1 LNPVLSFTNVSK
13 NFGTLEILKNL
24 SFDIYERD
32 TVGIIGPSGSGKT
45 TILKLISGILVPD
58 KGDIH
63 ISPGRVGYVFQ
74 DIRLLPWKTALE
86 NVAIPLSVVKND
98 YRTAIAESR
107 EWLERLG
114 LKDFMDYY
122 PSRLSGGML
131 QRVSLARAFA
141 IEPEI
146 LIMDEPFGGLD
157 NDLKKTLTDT
167 VMDLLESYPVTMIY
181 VSHVLEE
188 VRRIVNK
195 VVIYENG
202 LDFHMLEE
210 TEFCKWKENIPQN

>member
-24 SFDIYERD
+24 SFDIDKRD
-32 TVGIIGPSGSGKT
+32 IVGIIGPSGSGKT

-58 KGDIH
+58 KGDIL
-63 ISPGRVGYVFQ
+63 ISPGRIGYVFQ

-98 YRTAIAESR
+98 YKTAMAESR

-157 NDLKKTLTDT
+157 SGLKKTLTDT
-167 VMDLLESYPVTMIY
+167 VMDLLKSNPVTMIY
-181 VSHVLEE
+181 VSHILEE

-195 VVIYENG
+195 VVVFENG
-202 LDFHMLEE
+202 QSFRMLEE
-210 TEFCKWKENIPQN
+210 TEFLKWKENIPKD